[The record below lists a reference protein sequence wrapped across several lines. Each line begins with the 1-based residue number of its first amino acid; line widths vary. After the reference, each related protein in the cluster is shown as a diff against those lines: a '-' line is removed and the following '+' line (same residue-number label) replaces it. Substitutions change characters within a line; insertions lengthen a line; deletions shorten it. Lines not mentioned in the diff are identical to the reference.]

1 MEVDVRTQVETKILG
16 LLVSLNSWKGKCTM
30 YTCLS
35 SVKKIEGYN
44 IFTYII
50 PRIYIYNSLY
60 IYCICRTFFLWL
72 HKMIDV
78 VVWYSNLTKRL
89 FLIEQYSRS
98 AHLTGVFNER
108 WFLDAE
114 QTTSEGIPDWCELLC
129 CWNHL
134 PLSQR
139 EHPKMACCVSKGG
152 HSKRI
157 GEKFFF
163 NGEKIILNERLLYR
177 YIYVLFLVDLCT
189 VSYTFIQLYITD
201 FQTSL

>member
-157 GEKFFF
+157 GENFFF
-163 NGEKIILNERLLYR
+163 NVEKIILNERLLYHYV
-177 YIYVLFLVDLCT
+177 YIYVLFLVDLWFY
-189 VSYTFIQLYITD
+189 VLLVIHLFSYT
-201 FQTSL
+201 

>member
-16 LLVSLNSWKGKCTM
+16 LLVSFNSWKGKCTM

-139 EHPKMACCVSKGG
+139 EHPEMACCVSKGG

-157 GEKFFF
+157 GENFFF
-163 NGEKIILNERLLYR
+163 LKWKKSSLMNVY
-177 YIYVLFLVDLCT
+177 CT
-189 VSYTFIQLYITD
+189 VTCTFMYC
-201 FQTSL
+201 SL